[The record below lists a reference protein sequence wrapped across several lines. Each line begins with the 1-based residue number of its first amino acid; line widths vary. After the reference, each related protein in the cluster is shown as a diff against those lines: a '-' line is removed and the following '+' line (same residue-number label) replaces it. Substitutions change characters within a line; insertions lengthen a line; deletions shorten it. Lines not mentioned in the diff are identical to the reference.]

1 MPNKHWLIAII
12 IMFAIVLSFPYCH
25 GADTWDDALLD
36 WNEYLL
42 DVNST
47 NYIWEPKEDITV
59 YELALL
65 LPIFAYVS
73 QGSVVWMIETLPLEA
88 RRHFRKEE

>member
-25 GADTWDDALLD
+25 GADTWDDYLD

-47 NYIWEPKEDITV
+47 NYIWDPKEDITV

-73 QGSVVWMIETLPLEA
+73 QGSVVWMIETLPPEA
-88 RRHFRKEE
+88 RRHFRKEN

>member
-25 GADTWDDALLD
+25 GADTWEEPFD
-36 WNEYLL
+36 WNEHVLEV
-42 DVNST
+42 DST
-47 NYIWEPKEDITV
+47 NYIWEPKEDITI

-65 LPIFAYVS
+65 IPVFVS
-73 QGSVVWMIETLPLEA
+73 VLQGSVVWMIETLPPEA